1 MAFERIIIPNS
12 TATINVT
19 YNGFTPQ
26 AQAAFQHA
34 VDIWQ
39 SLIISPVTIQV
50 QANWVPNTNPVNLG
64 SANPAKFE
72 TDFTGAPLA
81 NIQYPAALANSLA
94 SQDLDANR
102 VDITTNFNSNRTDW
116 YLGVDGNV
124 PTGQFDLVSTVLHE
138 LGHALGFTDSFN
150 FDITSGQG
158 RRADNPYIFDQFIE
172 NGAGQNLT
180 DTTHFPNNSTQ
191 LGNALI
197 SNNLFL
203 DSPEIRAVN
212 NGNPASLFAPTGW
225 IAGSSIA
232 HLENIYNGTIDALM
246 TPTLRPQEVIR
257 QPGAVT
263 FRLFQNMGW
272 RMNTDGWLY
281 GTSSS
286 EILIGTAANQNLFG
300 LEGNDTL
307 YAREGNDAIYGC
319 AGEDYLYGESGND
332 ILDGGDENDVL
343 DGGAGD
349 DTTFGGQGNDKYY
362 IDSVNDTVTEL
373 VDEGTD
379 IVYSPISYVLGN
391 NLENLNLLE
400 IGGSTNGTG
409 NGERNIITGNQAN
422 NFLDGKGND
431 DILYGNAGNDSLYG
445 GDGNDTLYG
454 DTDNDLLVGGFGN
467 DVIDG
472 GSGTDTVRYGDSSG
486 ITINLDEINSYQ
498 APGRYIYSSSS
509 SSSINGFDVALGS
522 SIAPG
527 TALDSLGNQDTL
539 RNLEDIIG
547 SNFDDVLIGNSIG
560 NSIQGLT
567 GNDILMGNAGNDT
580 LDGGAG
586 IDLVS
591 YRYAPLAVTV
601 NLTQNTAT
609 DGLNG
614 TDQILNLENIQGS
627 NFSDTLIG
635 NLQINWLFGGIGND
649 TLAASGG
656 NDILYGETDNDL
668 LSGEDGN
675 DTLMGGQ
682 GADVLNGGN
691 GIDTASYLTALTGVI
706 ANLANASTNR
716 GDAQG
721 DTFLSIENLVGSRYG
736 DTLTGNSQNNHLWG
750 LEGHDNLNGLGG
762 NDTLEGGLGNDIYR
776 IDSLTATILEY
787 LNQGTDTIN
796 ASISYTIGA
805 NLENLNLLEG
815 TAARDGTG
823 NSLNN
828 IITGNSA
835 DNILNGG
842 GGNDFLYGNAGTDSL
857 LGGDGDDWLLGGNG
871 NDILTGGNGNN
882 TFVYKAI
889 TDAGDQI
896 SDFKV
901 GNDKLNLTDVVNSS
915 GWRSSNLFADGF
927 LMTLQASSGMAALMI
942 DPDGRGTAYRPA
954 PFILFNNVSA
964 SALGNMSNFVV

>member
-1 MAFERIIIPNS
+1 MFNFNLVIRSITVVKTTDSSGEDEIYFVTAGGGDPDQVASSFTPSSEFPDSRSHDGENEYYDIGTKDSSKRSYDNLTLRRFQVKHDGKAIISSALQEIDGISFEEFILGSSQIIIGVVQGIAAIVAAPTVAGGIVLGVS
-12 TATINVT
+12 AAADLAVGT
-19 YNGFTPQ
+19 YR
-26 AQAAFQHA
+26 
-34 VDIWQ
+34 
-39 SLIISPVTIQV
+39 LY
-50 QANWVPNTNPVNLG
+50 
-64 SANPAKFE
+64 E
-72 TDFTGAPLA
+72 
-81 NIQYPAALANSLA
+81 ALATQPHHTLGAFSLGLEIIEGIPTFLWSPGENTPTEFRSA
-94 SQDLDANR
+94 ISNGSFAEFR
-102 VDITTNFNSNRTDW
+102 V
-116 YLGVDGNV
+116 
-124 PTGQFDLVSTVLHE
+124 TGDDSDYHFTVEIQPVGSLSSRLSTVLPDYESLPIQEHPPDDE
-138 LGHALGFTDSFN
+138 KIRNLILTGSDAIN
-150 FDITSGQG
+150 GQG
-158 RRADNPYIFDQFIE
+158 NSLDNALTGNEADNIL
-172 NGAGQNLT
+172 NGLAG
-180 DTTHFPNNSTQ
+180 D
-191 LGNALI
+191 
-197 SNNLFL
+197 
-203 DSPEIRAVN
+203 
-212 NGNPASLFAPTGW
+212 
-225 IAGSSIA
+225 
-232 HLENIYNGTIDALM
+232 DAL
-246 TPTLRPQEVIR
+246 
-257 QPGAVT
+257 
-263 FRLFQNMGW
+263 
-272 RMNTDGWLY
+272 Y
-281 GTSSS
+281 GR
-286 EILIGTAANQNLFG
+286 G
-300 LEGNDTL
+300 GNDTL
-307 YAREGNDAIYGC
+307 IGGEGSDSMFGGIGNDSYYVDNPGDNVSERENTGTSDTVNASISYALSDNLENLTLLEGINAIDGTGNSADNIITGNSIGNSLDGR
-319 AGEDYLYGESGND
+319 AGADTLIGRAGNDSLNGGSGND
-332 ILDGGDENDVL
+332 ILN
-343 DGGAGD
+343 
-349 DTTFGGQGNDKYY
+349 GND
-362 IDSVNDTVTEL
+362 
-373 VDEGTD
+373 
-379 IVYSPISYVLGN
+379 
-391 NLENLNLLE
+391 
-400 IGGSTNGTG
+400 
-409 NGERNIITGNQAN
+409 
-422 NFLDGKGND
+422 
-431 DILYGNAGNDSLYG
+431 GNDSLL
-445 GDGNDTLYG
+445 GDA
-454 DTDNDLLVGGFGN
+454 DNDLLVGGAGN
-467 DVIDG
+467 DFING
-472 GSGTDTVRYGDSSG
+472 GSGTDTVSYEDASG

-857 LGGDGDDWLLGGNG
+857 LGGDGDDWLYGGNG

-882 TFVYKAI
+882 TFVYKAM

-964 SALGNMSNFVV
+964 AALGNMSNFVV